1 MTVPFDKGV
10 GICVMRKETYEK
22 KLMDILRL
30 NQFEKWVKP
39 RKNSKDLIVK
49 EEERINDELS
59 QLLRDGAISE
69 ELRGELKSKGGQPI
83 PDLMVWRRCTKLQ
96 YQYDLYCQC
105 LVHPITR

>member
-1 MTVPFDKGV
+1 MNEINVATFKYIKACSEQKTPRNIKMTKRYLKDNKLLAVPFDKGV

-49 EEERINDELS
+49 
-59 QLLRDGAISE
+59 
-69 ELRGELKSKGGQPI
+69 
-83 PDLMVWRRCTKLQ
+83 
-96 YQYDLYCQC
+96 
-105 LVHPITR
+105 